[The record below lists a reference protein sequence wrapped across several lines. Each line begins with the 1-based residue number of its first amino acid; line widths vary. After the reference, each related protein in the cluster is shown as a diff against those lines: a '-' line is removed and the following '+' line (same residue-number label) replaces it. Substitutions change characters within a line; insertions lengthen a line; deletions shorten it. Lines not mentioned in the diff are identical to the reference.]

1 MNTMKKIILLVLA
14 VFFALTVWSQNSIPM
29 LGETAPS
36 FTAESTIGKLNFPED
51 YGKSWKMLFSHP
63 KDFTPVCTSEILQL
77 AKMQDE
83 FNELDV
89 KIAVISVDE
98 LSTHY
103 EWKQYMENILLE
115 ETEESVKIN
124 FPFIDDNSVRV
135 SNKYGML
142 HAWENET
149 RDVRGVFI
157 LNPENEIQ
165 SISFYPNNIGRNL
178 EEIKR
183 LIIALQTS
191 QRDQV
196 MTPVNWEQGDD
207 VLLKHIPY
215 SESELME
222 NPDLK
227 DQYYKV
233 GVNMWFKRG
242 SIN

>member
-1 MNTMKKIILLVLA
+1 MKKIILLVVA
-14 VFFALTVWSQNSIPM
+14 VFYALTVWSQNSIPM
-29 LGETAPS
+29 LGVTAPS
-36 FTAESTIGKLNFPED
+36 FTAESTNGKIHFPED

-83 FNELDV
+83 FDELDV

-98 LSTHY
+98 LSMHF
-103 EWKQYMENILLE
+103 EWKQYMEDILLAD
-115 ETEESVKIN
+115 TEEPIKIN
-124 FPFIDDNSVRV
+124 FPFIDDNSARV

-191 QRDQV
+191 DRDQV
-196 MTPVNWEQGDD
+196 MTPVNWKQGDD

-227 DQYYKV
+227 DQFYKV
-233 GVNMWFKRG
+233 GVNMWFKKEQAQ
-242 SIN
+242 